1 MAQAVIMPKLGQATE
16 ESTIVKWHKK
26 EGDNVKKGDVLF
38 EMETDK
44 AVLEAESFFEGTLL
58 KVLVRE
64 TETVPV
70 NAVVAYIG
78 KVGEAIPTAPPPPPS
93 AAPQPAVQGRE
104 TAPPRPTTSSQAAP
118 APQTAAPARA
128 TAVSQA
134 PVQPARLFISP
145 RAKALV
151 RSKAIDPADVKGT
164 GPNGR
169 IVVRDVNAYLDSVG
183 YDKVLITPAAK
194 ALAMTEGL
202 NILRIRGT
210 SEAGRITVQDVN
222 RAIKEKPVKMS
233 KMRMVIAKRLTESF
247 TTTPHFYV
255 SRTADM
261 TDLLAFRKE
270 LKDRGED
277 YSVTDFILEAVI
289 LSLKEFPIV
298 NSVTEGTT
306 VRWRGT
312 VDLGM
317 AVALDDGL
325 VVPAIRNAEDLGM
338 KELHK
343 TVQSLAVKAREGKL
357 LPDEMTGSSF
367 TVSNMGMLDVDDFAA
382 IINPGEGGILA
393 VASTRERPVVVG
405 GQVKIRSIM
414 GMTVS
419 VDHRIIDGSVAAAFI
434 NGIRRKLE
442 DISLWKSLM

>member
-1 MAQAVIMPKLGQATE
+1 
-16 ESTIVKWHKK
+16 VK
-26 EGDNVKKGDVLF
+26 
-38 EMETDK
+38 
-44 AVLEAESFFEGTLL
+44 
-58 KVLVRE
+58 
-64 TETVPV
+64 
-70 NAVVAYIG
+70 
-78 KVGEAIPTAPPPPPS
+78 
-93 AAPQPAVQGRE
+93 
-104 TAPPRPTTSSQAAP
+104 
-118 APQTAAPARA
+118 
-128 TAVSQA
+128 
-134 PVQPARLFISP
+134 
-145 RAKALV
+145 
-151 RSKAIDPADVKGT
+151 
-164 GPNGR
+164 
-169 IVVRDVNAYLDSVG
+169 DVNAYLDSLG
-183 YDKVLITPAAK
+183 YDKILITPAAK
-194 ALAMTEGL
+194 ALAMQEGL

-210 SEAGRITVQDVN
+210 SEAGRITVQDVT

-233 KMRMVIAKRLTESF
+233 KMRMVIARRLTESF
-247 TTTPHFYV
+247 TSTPHFYV
-255 SRTADM
+255 SRTVDM

-277 YSVTDFILEAVI
+277 FSVTDFILEAVI

-298 NSVTEGTT
+298 NSATDGTT

-317 AVALDDGL
+317 AVALEEGL

-393 VASTRERPVVVG
+393 VASTRERPTVVG
-405 GQVKIRSIM
+405 GQIKIRSIM

-419 VDHRIIDGSVAAAFI
+419 VDHRIVDGSVAAAFI
-434 NGIRRKLE
+434 NGIRRNLE